1 MDTKQLQEVE
11 TRVANAASEYHCP
24 INENELTAA
33 VKAFLA
39 FDADG
44 YIQAKGRSSDR
55 RVVLWIHALSHFT
68 EKLWK
73 LRQYEHIKALY
84 KEAVKRSDEVGDYG
98 CMDRLLGD
106 FLTHA
111 RWFDNPQDYGYGESV
126 PDYERL
132 YAEREQRRHDLEAV
146 AKRNPAK
153 QGFMEEIIKIRL
165 RGLQNATAMSEWRYL
180 VRLPWKMGRD
190 E

>member
-1 MDTKQLQEVE
+1 MLRELKVPQE
-11 TRVANAASEYHCP
+11 
-24 INENELTAA
+24 L
-33 VKAFLA
+33 
-39 FDADG
+39 
-44 YIQAKGRSSDR
+44 
-55 RVVLWIHALSHFT
+55 
-68 EKLWK
+68 
-73 LRQYEHIKALY
+73 KALY
-84 KEAVKRSDEVGDYG
+84 KEAVERSDEVGDYG

-111 RWFDNPQDYGYGESV
+111 RWFDNPRDYGYGESV

-132 YAEREQRRHDLEAV
+132 YAEREQCRYDLEAV

-153 QGFMEEIIKIRL
+153 QGFVEEVIKIRL
-165 RGLQNATAMSEWRYL
+165 RGFQNEREMSDWRYL